1 MSTTDAPI
9 ESDLERTDTDDSDP
23 NWWGRAIAGAVG
35 AAGALTF
42 AELIDGISD
51 QVPSLVVAVGEV
63 IVDYAPG
70 DVAAQSIETLGTAQK
85 TITLW
90 GIVIAALVIGALLGW
105 RSRKSLRP
113 VIIGFGL
120 FAVVGGWAAARN
132 PLSSTGWAWVTA
144 FLAAAVGIG
153 ITAFLLRVLRGPA
166 RGSDP
171 SEAGEDPTNPH
182 HNRRNFLAWAGAG
195 AVGSVVLARWARHLE
210 TSSGVQSAR
219 EALTLPG
226 DAANT
231 DEALRALTTLDDV
244 PGIAPYITP
253 NDDFY
258 LIDTAFTKPQVN
270 PDTWSLDINGMVDN
284 PYSLSFA
291 ELQAME
297 AIDVPITLSCVSNEV
312 GGDLVGNAVWTGVPL
327 LDVLEE
333 AGIQDG
339 AEQVFGRS
347 VDDFTA
353 GFPLELLRDGRQ
365 ALVAYGMNG
374 EPLPIQHGF
383 PVRLVVAGVYGYV
396 SAVKWVEEIS
406 LTTWDG
412 VDGFWIPRGWGKLG
426 PIKTQSRID
435 APRNNDTVAAGRVAV
450 GGVAW
455 APTRGIS
462 GVEVRVNA
470 GDWQP
475 ADLGEGL
482 SDETWL
488 QWKFEFDAEPG
499 QIALQCRAID
509 GDGTVQP
516 DSIAPPRPDG
526 AEGHHTILLNVDS
539 A

>member
-1 MSTTDAPI
+1 MTITNAPAPS
-9 ESDLERTDTDDSDP
+9 EAATDDEPTGDP
-23 NWWGRAIAGAVG
+23 NWWGRALSGAMG
-35 AAGALTF
+35 AAAALTF

-51 QVPSLVVAVGEV
+51 KVPSLVIAVAEV
-63 IVDYAPG
+63 MVDYAPG

-90 GIVIAALVIGALLGW
+90 GIVIVSLAIGAFLGYKA
-105 RSRKSLRP
+105 RRSLRP
-113 VIIGFGL
+113 VVIGFVG
-120 FAVVGGWAAARN
+120 FAVVGGWAAARS
-132 PLSSTGWAWVTA
+132 PLSSAGWSWVTA

-153 ITAFLLRVLRGPA
+153 VTALFLWILRREPTTGRTTTL
-166 RGSDP
+166 
-171 SEAGEDPTNPH
+171 EDPRQPH
-182 HNRRNFLAWAGAG
+182 RNRRTFLAWVGAG
-195 AVGSVVLARWARHLE
+195 AVGTAVVARWARHLE
-210 TSSGVQSAR
+210 TSSDASAAR

-226 DAANT
+226 TGAEADTAVANL
-231 DEALRALTTLDDV
+231 DTLDEV
-244 PGIAPYITP
+244 PGITTYVTP

-270 PDTWSLDINGMVDN
+270 PDSWRLSINGMVDN
-284 PYSLSFA
+284 PYEITFDQ
-291 ELQAME
+291 LQVME

-312 GGDLVGNAVWTGVPL
+312 GGNLVGNAIWTGVPL

-339 AEQVFGRS
+339 AEQVFARS

-383 PVRLVVAGVYGYV
+383 PVRLVVAGIYGYV

-406 LTTWDG
+406 LTPWEG
-412 VDGFWIPRGWGKLG
+412 VDGFWIPRGWSKEG

-435 APRNNDTVAAGRVAV
+435 TPRNNESVAPGPVAI

-455 APTRGIS
+455 APNRGI
-462 GVEVRVNA
+462 GKVEVRINA
-470 GDWQP
+470 GDWEE
-475 ADLGEGL
+475 ANLGEGL
-482 SDETWL
+482 SDDTWR
-488 QWKFEFDAEPG
+488 QWTFAFDAEPG
-499 QIALQCRAID
+499 EQYAVQCRATD
-509 GDGTVQP
+509 GDGEVQP

-526 AEGHHTILLNVDS
+526 AEGHHTILVS
-539 A
+539 ANEA